1 MQIHS
6 RVPMFGPAD
15 ATPVPA
21 PGEVRGDRPDHD
33 GKHDD
38 GKHDDGKHDDGK
50 HDGEDRD
57 GALDE
62 AVSRAQA
69 KSAVVEER
77 LRLQPGNHLVLSGDR
92 PTGDLHIGHLLGT
105 LANRVRLQQL
115 GVPLV
120 LVIADYQVIV
130 DRTDP
135 GPVRDRVR
143 ALVADYLA
151 AGVDPERTVI
161 FPHSAIPSLNQLMLP
176 FLALVSAAELHR
188 NPTINSEMNAA
199 GRPLSGLLL
208 TYPVHQAADI
218 LFCGGT
224 VVPVGMDQL
233 PHLELTRS
241 IARRFN
247 DRYGHLFRLPEP
259 LLSRTPLVLGIDG
272 RKMSKSRG
280 NSIALSANEDLTAS
294 RIRSAKTDSVRLI
307 EYRPKARP
315 EVASLLEIVA
325 AFTGDTPAGIAHE
338 IGNRGSG
345 ALKARAAEAVNEFLR
360 PLRARRRELVAE
372 PSYLDGV
379 LLDGIGQAN
388 AMASSTLG
396 KVRAAMDMDYLA
408 GRRAGT

>member
-15 ATPVPA
+15 APPVPA

-38 GKHDDGKHDDGK
+38 GKHDDGKDH
-50 HDGEDRD
+50 D

-130 DRTDP
+130 DRNDP

-161 FPHSAIPSLNQLMLP
+161 FPHSAIPSLNQL
-176 FLALVSAAELHR
+176 HR
-188 NPTINSEMNAA
+188 NPTIKSEMNAA

-259 LLSRTPLVLGIDG
+259 LLSRTPLVLGTDG

>member
-6 RVPMFGPAD
+6 RVPMFGPAN
-15 ATPVPA
+15 APPVPA

-38 GKHDDGKHDDGK
+38 GKHDDGKDH
-50 HDGEDRD
+50 D

-130 DRTDP
+130 DRNDP

-161 FPHSAIPSLNQLMLP
+161 FPHSAIPSLNQL
-176 FLALVSAAELHR
+176 HR
-188 NPTINSEMNAA
+188 NPTIKSEMNAA

-259 LLSRTPLVLGIDG
+259 LLSRTPLVLGTDG

>member
-15 ATPVPA
+15 APPVPA

-38 GKHDDGKHDDGK
+38 GKHDDGKDH
-50 HDGEDRD
+50 D

-130 DRTDP
+130 DRNDP

-161 FPHSAIPSLNQLMLP
+161 FPHSAIPSLNQL
-176 FLALVSAAELHR
+176 HR
-188 NPTINSEMNAA
+188 NPTIKSEMNAA

-259 LLSRTPLVLGIDG
+259 LLSRTPLVLGTDG
-272 RKMSKSRG
+272 RKMSKSHG